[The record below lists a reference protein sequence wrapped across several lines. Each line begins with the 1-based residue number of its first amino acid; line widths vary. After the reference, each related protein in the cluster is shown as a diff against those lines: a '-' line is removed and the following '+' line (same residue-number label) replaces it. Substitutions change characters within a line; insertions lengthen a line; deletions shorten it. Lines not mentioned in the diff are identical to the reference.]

1 MSYACRRYAGAHPN
15 LKRTRPVRRPI
26 LRKLSTLRR
35 NPHTCRRGSG
45 DNHAF
50 ERLGLATRAA
60 ISGTSSSRCR
70 LFFPTKW
77 SMSVASRMN
86 RNQTGTWTLT
96 GYRPDTVLY
105 VERWFA
111 ALWAGLP
118 QWSGSRRRVVVAR
131 SGTPGNPSAWGAF
144 LSCLSATP
152 ATTADDGRRPR
163 RPPLSEKGKKKASH
177 PSLYGRHLAGS
188 AESYSA
194 VNGYSRIVAERT
206 QYRVSALTIRVGF
219 SPASSVRPHV
229 TIFARSL
236 FGHVTNIR
244 KCAIPRSFL
253 RSFHSF

>member
-1 MSYACRRYAGAHPN
+1 MPALIPTLKEPGPCAVPSFGSSRRCDEIPTPVAEGAETTTHSRGWAWQPGPPLVGRHLRGVGYFSQRSDRWVLRPEWTAIKPELGHWPDTDPTQSCTSSGGSPPFGLVCPSGLDHVVAWWSLGAEHRVTLVLEERSCRVFR
-15 LKRTRPVRRPI
+15 RRQRRRP
-26 LRKLSTLRR
+26 TMGDG
-35 NPHTCRRGSG
+35 RG
-45 DNHAF
+45 DH
-50 ERLGLATRAA
+50 R
-60 ISGTSSSRCR
+60 
-70 LFFPTKW
+70 
-77 SMSVASRMN
+77 
-86 RNQTGTWTLT
+86 
-96 GYRPDTVLY
+96 
-105 VERWFA
+105 
-111 ALWAGLP
+111 
-118 QWSGSRRRVVVAR
+118 SRRK
-131 SGTPGNPSAWGAF
+131 
-144 LSCLSATP
+144 
-152 ATTADDGRRPR
+152 
-163 RPPLSEKGKKKASH
+163 EKKKASH